1 MLRVL
6 KRDGH
11 EIASHGLNHL
21 NALDFVNSNSLEAYI
36 AEEIIPSIHMME
48 KDNLK
53 PTSFAYPFGA
63 RTEEIDAALLEIFKI
78 IRGTTYTNSKIRLK
92 DLDSVYYMPGRSNG
106 LVFGVGIDGIY
117 NNTIE
122 EILKGIDRAR
132 DKGEILVV
140 YAHIIGD
147 DEDDYSYMVSKNKL
161 ERILQYVKENDMVF
175 YTMSEVAN

>member
-1 MLRVL
+1 M
-6 KRDGH
+6 
-11 EIASHGLNHL
+11 
-21 NALDFVNSNSLEAYI
+21 
-36 AEEIIPSIHMME
+36 
-48 KDNLK
+48 
-53 PTSFAYPFGA
+53 
-63 RTEEIDAALLEIFKI
+63 
-78 IRGTTYTNSKIRLK
+78 
-92 DLDSVYYMPGRSNG
+92 YYMPGRSNG